1 MKRQFR
7 LRKMGLALV
16 TVLLFTVLTIAACG
30 GDASETSGEGETV
43 STGEQQTS
51 DSTAAADPTAT
62 PSGPVPT
69 ATSKVYS
76 EVAGEVG
83 SIAPDLSG
91 ISGWINTDEFTLGS
105 LRGEV
110 VLVDFWTY
118 TCVNCLRTL
127 PYLKDWHEKYD
138 DLGLNIVGIH
148 TPEFEFEKDY
158 DNVVA
163 AVEQHGLGWR
173 MAQDNDFRTWR
184 SYNNRYWPAKYLID
198 QDGVIRYRHFG
209 EGRYDETEEWIRMLL
224 EEIGSDVS
232 DIQVNVDTGPRLDEG
247 AYDEE
252 GRVLQTRELYA
263 GTHRNLGAQIP
274 YHGNNEY
281 YFTPLNT
288 SAVYSDPG
296 NHTNHF
302 LYLEGVWV
310 NGPESIE
317 HDRQTENLED
327 YIALKF
333 FGTSVNVVINSEDVD
348 PYDVVITLDDQ
359 PVPMDAWG
367 DDLQLNGQDMT
378 VITVDEPRMYR
389 LIRLPAYGSHELKLS
404 SNSED
409 FNVYAFT
416 FGSYST
422 GF

>member
-1 MKRQFR
+1 MA
-7 LRKMGLALV
+7 LAV
-16 TVLLFTVLTIAACG
+16 VLLMVAVTLAACG
-30 GDASETSGEGETV
+30 GGDGGD
-43 STGEQQTS
+43 STGEANGAEVTGP
-51 DSTAAADPTAT
+51 TATPEATAT

-69 ATSKVYS
+69 ATPKVYS
-76 EVAGEVG
+76 ETAGEVG

-91 ISGWINTDEFTLGS
+91 ISGWINTDEFTLGG

-110 VLVDFWTY
+110 VLIDFWTY

-138 DLGLNIVGIH
+138 DLGLNIIGVH

-209 EGRYDETEEWIRMLL
+209 EGRYDETEEWIRTLL
-224 EEIGSDVS
+224 MEIGADVS
-232 DIQVNVDTGPRLDEG
+232 DIEVNADTGPKLDES

-263 GTHRNLGAQIP
+263 GTERNLGAQIP
-274 YHGNNEY
+274 YYGNNEY
-281 YFTPLNT
+281 YFTPFNT

-296 NHTNHF
+296 EHTNHY
-302 LYLEGVWV
+302 LYLEGHWV

-317 HDRQTENLED
+317 HDRATENFED

-333 FGTSVNVVINSEDVD
+333 FGTSVNVVINSADVD

-359 PVPMDAWG
+359 PVPRDAWG

-378 VITVDEPRMYR
+378 VITVDEPKMYR

-404 SNSED
+404 SNSEE